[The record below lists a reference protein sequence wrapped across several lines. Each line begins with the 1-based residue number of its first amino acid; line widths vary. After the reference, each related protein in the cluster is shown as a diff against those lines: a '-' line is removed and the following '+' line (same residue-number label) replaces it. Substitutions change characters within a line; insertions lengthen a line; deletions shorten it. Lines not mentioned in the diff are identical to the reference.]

1 MIENRIK
8 KETAMTKAVETER
21 LATMLY
27 QERKLKAS
35 RKDPKV
41 MLSPR
46 AYSQL
51 ILQRP
56 IIKEHELKS
65 IMESGLHKKLD
76 PEHLEVVNR
85 AIERANVASIPY
97 WQQDF
102 PFKLI
107 KLNELNYEHWQLSDT
122 MF

>member
-27 QERKLKAS
+27 QERKLKES

-51 ILQRP
+51 IL
-56 IIKEHELKS
+56 
-65 IMESGLHKKLD
+65 
-76 PEHLEVVNR
+76 
-85 AIERANVASIPY
+85 
-97 WQQDF
+97 
-102 PFKLI
+102 
-107 KLNELNYEHWQLSDT
+107 
-122 MF
+122 